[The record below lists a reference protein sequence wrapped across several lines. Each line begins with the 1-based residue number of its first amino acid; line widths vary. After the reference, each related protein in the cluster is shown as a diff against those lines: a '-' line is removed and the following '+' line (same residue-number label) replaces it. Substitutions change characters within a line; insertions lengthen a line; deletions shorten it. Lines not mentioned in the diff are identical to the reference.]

1 MTWLCDAGGA
11 PLARRIRLAA
21 RPRFTATEALAV
33 ELVVGHVHPGNLGA
47 LPPAPSVLLY
57 KAHQLGLL

>member
-1 MTWLCDAGGA
+1 MSWLCDSNGA
-11 PLARRIRLAA
+11 PLARNIRPAA
-21 RPRFTATEALAV
+21 RPRFTQTEALAV

-57 KAHQLGLL
+57 KARQLGLL